1 VRKQMILGI
10 FLFAGLIVGTARGQS
25 LNEQLFIAVGN
36 SNLPEVQS
44 LLSRGAD
51 ASVTYGA
58 LGDSFHLKEGDI
70 EPVFTT
76 PFSYSLDKKN
86 QQICLLLA
94 RTVKFAISWNHLDDS
109 GKGTV
114 YSLWFAVAS
123 DNIEVTEILLQR
135 GASIGDANEPY
146 PLFSQV
152 KSVAMA
158 DFLLSHG
165 AQVNAKSAEG
175 EVALDLGYSRL
186 GPTMPEWLVAHGAD
200 VNIKDNKGRT
210 PLHRAALQSDPKMVE
225 FLLKHGAAVNAKD
238 NSGATPLHM
247 LGSKDRLISQD
258 FMPVLELL
266 LSYGAD
272 INAKDNDGQTPL
284 SLVRATADQN
294 LIKALQ
300 THGATS
306 DIGSR
311 ELFEQSVAQFK
322 GHAHDE
328 TLRKSIID
336 LALTLKPVPTIPAEA
351 EAAAGRGTYIFKN
364 AASPNDVL
372 SAAKEYLAAIEAA
385 PWVPNYYYNLCIVL
399 EKTPYAQ
406 QALHA
411 CKLYLV
417 AAPDATD
424 AAVVRQRIA
433 GLQYAADRDKTQ
445 MMQRTRYLKAPGVED
460 LYRFGGVSGTV
471 SGREIVLKLVID
483 WTAAPPQYQVY
494 AGCTPGLNVMY
505 GGTHDLVSTDSSIGF
520 CNPVVNLHLV
530 IKPEGEGFVE
540 VSDSSGGDLRATL
553 DELFTAKQKT
563 MAQAVMFSAIGDQGD
578 QYYVPYLQ
586 GGIDMKH
593 AGFAMYESACNGT
606 ILKKDPRAL
615 PDGFIPADKFAAGDY
630 GRFRPEVDSFSAQ
643 PSSDVCTREF
653 ASKTGYHFGETE

>member
-1 VRKQMILGI
+1 MRKRIILGI
-10 FLFAGLIVGTARGQS
+10 FLFVGILVGTACGQS
-25 LNEQLFIAVGN
+25 LTEQLFIAVGN

-70 EPVFTT
+70 EPVFIT
-76 PFSYSLDKKN
+76 PFAYSLGKKN

-94 RTVKFAISWNHLDDS
+94 NTVKFAISWNHLDDS

-135 GASIGDANEPY
+135 GANIGDANEPY
-146 PLFSQV
+146 PLFAEV

-158 DFLLSHG
+158 NLLLSHG
-165 AQVNAKSAEG
+165 AQVNAKNAEG
-175 EVALDLGYSRL
+175 KVALHYYDIYG
-186 GPTMPEWLVAHGAD
+186 GVTMFEWLVAHGAD

-210 PLHRAALQSDPKMVE
+210 PLYRAVLNSEPKLVE
-225 FLLKHGAAVNAKD
+225 LLLKDGAAVNAKD
-238 NSGATPLHM
+238 NDGATPLHM
-247 LGSKDRLISQD
+247 LGSKDKLTAQD
-258 FMPVLELL
+258 NVQVVELL
-266 LSYGAD
+266 MSYGAD
-272 INAKDNDGQTPL
+272 VNAQDKSGQTPL
-284 SLVRATADQN
+284 GLVTATTDQE
-294 LIKALQ
+294 LIQAFKS
-300 THGATS
+300 HGGKTNIS
-306 DIGSR
+306 QGEHFQLSIS
-311 ELFEQSVAQFK
+311 QFK
-322 GHAHDE
+322 GHAYNE

-336 LALTLKPVPTIPAEA
+336 LALTLKPAPTIPAEA

-364 AASPNDVL
+364 AKSPDEVV
-372 SAAKEYLAAIEAA
+372 SAAKEYLSAIEAA
-385 PWVPNYYYNLCIVL
+385 PWVADYYFNLCTVL
-399 EKTPYAQ
+399 EKTPYSQ

-424 AAVVRQRIA
+424 ASAVRQRVA
-433 GLQYAADRDKTQ
+433 GLQYAYDRDKAQ
-445 MMQRTRYLKAPGVED
+445 MKQRTHYIKAANLED
-460 LYRFGGVSGTV
+460 LYRSGGISGKV
-471 SGREIVLKLVID
+471 ADKDIVLKLFMD
-483 WTAAPPQYQVY
+483 WTAAPPKYQIYV
-494 AGCTPGLNVMY
+494 GCTAGGDIY
-505 GGTHDLVSTDSSIGF
+505 GHTHDLVSTDDSMNF
-520 CNPVVNLHLV
+520 CKPVVNLHLV

-540 VSDSSGGDLRATL
+540 VSDSSGGSLRATL
-553 DELFTAKQKT
+553 DELFIAKQKT
-563 MAQAVMFSAIGDQGD
+563 MAQALLFSASGDQGD
-578 QYYVPYLQ
+578 QYYVPYVQ
-586 GGIDMKH
+586 GGNDMQH
-593 AGFAMYESACNGT
+593 VGFAMYESDCNGT

-653 ASKTGYHFGETE
+653 ASKTGYHFGEVE